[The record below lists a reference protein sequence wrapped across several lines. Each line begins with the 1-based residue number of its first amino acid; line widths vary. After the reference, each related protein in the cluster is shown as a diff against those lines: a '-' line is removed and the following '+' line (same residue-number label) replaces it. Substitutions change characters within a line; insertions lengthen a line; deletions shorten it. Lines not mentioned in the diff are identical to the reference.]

1 MTIYELDSVA
11 LYMRGFYKLWHI
23 RRVND
28 VLLELELKGEK
39 RGEAVESS
47 VDSSAESSADSS
59 AACGL
64 DSGIARGVESS
75 AKSATNTTNLAN
87 FAKPANP
94 INPTNFAKPADSH
107 KLDSITLYFDMTRGK
122 SSIFTASQPIICAKK
137 YNAPFDIALERL
149 AKSEILSCALLDND
163 RVMRLKL
170 LQKGSYKQSEVT
182 IQFEF
187 SGKHT
192 NVILLN
198 EAGLIIDALRHIT
211 LAQSSRPVRVG
222 APLAPIPKN
231 PRAKMPESK
240 NADSAKK
247 DFIRAD
253 SGTPKSNI
261 ESKAA
266 QDSAA
271 SINPAPLMD
280 SAQVL
285 AMLAKNYEAKS
296 AQDLQSKKQTLI
308 ARLTRARSKL
318 GKLYAALPQSSA
330 LESKSKALRD
340 DANLLL
346 SHIHTLKPYQ
356 TSAILSDATESN
368 PTSTLREVAIPLA
381 SAPQDA
387 INQLFRESKKAA
399 KKAKNIHKEAQ
410 NLKDKIDFLDKE
422 IAFISQCTTLDML
435 QILTPQKSSTN
446 ASKASENNGV
456 VMFIEGFKISVGRSE
471 HENKALLESAKA
483 EDIWL
488 HIKDLPS
495 SHMIIHCGKQK
506 IPSEVI
512 EKAGEI
518 LVGLSGT
525 QAGDFCVDYTRRKFV
540 KIMQG
545 ANVVYAKHQSLHYR
559 K

>member
-28 VLLELELKGEK
+28 VLLEIELKGER
-39 RGEAVESS
+39 RGGAVESGA
-47 VDSSAESSADSS
+47 DSSAES
-59 AACGL
+59 
-64 DSGIARGVESS
+64 
-75 AKSATNTTNLAN
+75 TTN
-87 FAKPANP
+87 PASS
-94 INPTNFAKPADSH
+94 TNFANPAKSH

-149 AKSEILSCALLDND
+149 AKSEILSCALVDND

-170 LQKGSYKQSEVT
+170 LQKGSYKQSEVA

-247 DFIRAD
+247 DFTGADFIGVDSTKAD
-253 SGTPKSNI
+253 SSARESNI

-266 QDSAA
+266 QDSATLA
-271 SINPAPLMD
+271 NPAPLMD

-296 AQDLQSKKQTLI
+296 AQDLQNKKQTLI

-318 GKLYAALPQSSA
+318 AKLYAALPQSSA

-356 TSAILSDATESN
+356 TSAILSDTTLSDTISSDTTGNDATSSDAISD
-368 PTSTLREVAIPLA
+368 TTGTLREVAIPLA

-435 QILTPQKSSTN
+435 QILTPQKSSAN
-446 ASKASENNGV
+446 ASKASESNGV

-471 HENKALLESAKA
+471 RENKALLESAKA

-540 KIMQG
+540 KIVQG
-545 ANVVYAKHQSLHYR
+545 ASVIYAKHQSLHYR

>member
-28 VLLELELKGEK
+28 VLLEIELKGER
-39 RGEAVESS
+39 RGGAVESGA
-47 VDSSAESSADSS
+47 DSSAES
-59 AACGL
+59 
-64 DSGIARGVESS
+64 
-75 AKSATNTTNLAN
+75 TTN
-87 FAKPANP
+87 PASS
-94 INPTNFAKPADSH
+94 TNFANPAKSH

-149 AKSEILSCALLDND
+149 AKSEILSCALVDND

-170 LQKGSYKQSEVT
+170 LQKGSYKQSEVA

-247 DFIRAD
+247 DFTGADFIGVDSTKAD
-253 SGTPKSNI
+253 SSARESNI

-266 QDSAA
+266 QDSATLA
-271 SINPAPLMD
+271 NPAPLMD

-296 AQDLQSKKQTLI
+296 AQDLQNKKQTLI

-318 GKLYAALPQSSA
+318 AKLYAALPQS
-330 LESKSKALRD
+330 
-340 DANLLL
+340 
-346 SHIHTLKPYQ
+346 TLKPYQ
-356 TSAILSDATESN
+356 TSAILSDTTLSDTISSDTTGNDATSSDAISD
-368 PTSTLREVAIPLA
+368 TTGTLREVAIPLA

-435 QILTPQKSSTN
+435 QILTPQKSSAN
-446 ASKASENNGV
+446 ASKASESNGV

-471 HENKALLESAKA
+471 RENKALLESAKA

-540 KIMQG
+540 KIVQG
-545 ANVVYAKHQSLHYR
+545 ASVIYAKHQSLHYR